1 MTRLLLAR
9 VAMVLAVSGGGLA
22 AYSAGAQNRDTP
34 AMSIPPVAPYDMS
47 TGSIPSGP
55 AEKPSADGKALE
67 NLTGSA
73 PQLGADADSKLPDNA
88 EGRFTFSRM
97 NDGYVRLDNRTG
109 HVSFCSRRTVGWTC
123 QLAPEDRGVLENE
136 IARLQED
143 NATLKKV
150 LLTNGLALPG
160 GIKSEAPAA
169 PTARPS
175 FSLPSDAQIERMK
188 GVVEQAWRR
197 LVDLIATLQKDVLKK
212 S

>member
-1 MTRLLLAR
+1 MARLLLAR
-9 VAMVLAVSGGGLA
+9 MAMALAVCGGGFA
-22 AYSAGAQNRDTP
+22 AYTAAAQDRDKP

-47 TGSIPSGP
+47 TGSIPSVP
-55 AEKPSADGKALE
+55 AEQPLADGKAPE
-67 NLTGSA
+67 NVTGNA
-73 PQLGADADSKLPDNA
+73 PQHGAEADSKLPDNA
-88 EGRFTFSRM
+88 EGRFTFGRM

-109 HVSFCSRRTVGWTC
+109 QVSFCSRRTVGWAC
-123 QLAPEDRGVLENE
+123 QLAPEDRGVFENE

-143 NATLKKV
+143 NAMLKKV
-150 LLTNGLALPG
+150 LLTHGLALPG
-160 GIKSEAPAA
+160 SMKGDVPTAQ
-169 PTARPS
+169 TARPS

>member
-1 MTRLLLAR
+1 MARLLLAR
-9 VAMVLAVSGGGLA
+9 VAMALAVCGGGLA
-22 AYSAGAQNRDTP
+22 AYAAAAQNSETP

-47 TGSIPSGP
+47 TGSIPSVP
-55 AEKPSADGKALE
+55 AEKPSIDSKAPE

-73 PQLGADADSKLPDNA
+73 PQLGAEADSKLPDNA

-109 HVSFCSRRTVGWTC
+109 QVSFCSRRAVGWTC
-123 QLAPEDRGVLENE
+123 HLAPEDRGVFESE
-136 IARLQED
+136 ITRLQED
-143 NATLKKV
+143 NAMLKKV
-150 LLTNGLALPG
+150 LLTHGLALPG
-160 GIKSEAPAA
+160 GMKIDPPAA